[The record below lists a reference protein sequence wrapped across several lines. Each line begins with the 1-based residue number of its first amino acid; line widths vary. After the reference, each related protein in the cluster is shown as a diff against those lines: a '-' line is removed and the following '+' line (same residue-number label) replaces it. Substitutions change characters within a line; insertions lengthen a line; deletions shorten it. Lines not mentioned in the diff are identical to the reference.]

1 MLIISDLSSLTCRLE
16 VTIAKLVQELPQ
28 RKRDGD
34 TVARAVSDSLLFEES
49 KSTAASNGLLR
60 QLEFLPELAA
70 KLKEDPDSV
79 VKDLEEFRAI
89 RQSLQHPRPRV

>member
-1 MLIISDLSSLTCRLE
+1 MRRLE
-16 VTIAKLVQELPQ
+16 VTVAKLVQELPQ

-34 TVARAVSDSLLFEES
+34 TVARAVSDALLFEES

-70 KLKEDPDSV
+70 KLKEDPEGV

-89 RQSLQHPRPRV
+89 SKYKTISAGVISHG